1 MEELLGVYCG
11 KPKETTGF
19 RFVEQIQSYNLVSD
33 EQKSQFLGENP
44 CVYVDMRGRQ
54 SSCRLEDIVKFT
66 AKHVVNKLGY
76 IFKVP
81 EYDIKPL

>member
-1 MEELLGVYCG
+1 MESIGVYCG
-11 KPKETTGF
+11 KPKEPNGY
-19 RFVEQIQSYNLVSD
+19 RFIEEIQSYD
-33 EQKSQFLGENP
+33 EVPAEQTQNFLGEHP

-54 SSCRLEDIVKFT
+54 YSCELNDIVKFT
-66 AKHVVNKLGY
+66 KEHVVNKLGY